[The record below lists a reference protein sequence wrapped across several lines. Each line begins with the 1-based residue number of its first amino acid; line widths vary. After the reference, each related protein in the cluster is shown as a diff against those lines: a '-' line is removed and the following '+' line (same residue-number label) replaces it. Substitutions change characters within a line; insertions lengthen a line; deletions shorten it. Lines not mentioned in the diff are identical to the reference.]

1 MGWNTA
7 LLIMLGLC
15 ILFLLGTVI
24 VRPLKLLFRAV
35 VCLSIGALLLVV
47 VNAALGGLGFHLALN
62 PFTILTAGLLNIPG
76 VILLAV
82 LKTLFV

>member
-1 MGWNTA
+1 MDWNTA
-7 LLIMLGLC
+7 FLIILGLC
-15 ILFLLGTVI
+15 ILFILGTVI
-24 VRPLKLLFRAV
+24 AKPLKLLLRAA
-35 VCLSIGALLLVV
+35 VCLSVGALLLLVT
-47 VNAALGGLGFHLALN
+47 NAVLGVTGFHLALN